1 VSGRRR
7 RKQLTCDQTHSHQS
21 WWWYSC
27 PMPVERAELVRLW
40 ALRAYDLALVSEN
53 TVALVFKLS
62 IHLEAEQYT

>member
-1 VSGRRR
+1 
-7 RKQLTCDQTHSHQS
+7 
-21 WWWYSC
+21 
-27 PMPVERAELVRLW
+27 MPVERAELVRLW